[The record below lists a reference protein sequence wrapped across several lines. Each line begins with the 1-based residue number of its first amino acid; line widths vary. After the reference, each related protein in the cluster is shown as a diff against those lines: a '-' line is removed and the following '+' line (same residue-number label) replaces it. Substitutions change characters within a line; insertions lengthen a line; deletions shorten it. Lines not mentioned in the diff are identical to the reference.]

1 MGPMLD
7 DSTTEIVALGIYLAI
22 LLGIGVA
29 SARQIKSATDYTLA
43 GRQVGWFCWPRLAP
57 RCWAQVLQ

>member
-1 MGPMLD
+1 MFD
-7 DSTTEIVALGIYLAI
+7 DSTIEVVALGSYLVI

-43 GRQVGWFCWPRLAP
+43 GRRIDWFSWLRLAP
-57 RCWAQVLQ
+57 LLGAVLHQ

>member
-1 MGPMLD
+1 MFD
-7 DSTTEIVALGIYLAI
+7 DRTIELVALGSYLVI

-43 GRQVGWFCWPRLAP
+43 GRRIGWFFWLRLAP
-57 RCWAQVLQ
+57 LCWAEVLQ